1 MEQLVVIVVF
11 AVCAAACVKI
21 LTHSYLVSKEAKDLS
36 NALLAAENGAECY
49 KAAGGDMSL
58 TAYLLG
64 GTAADIE
71 GKPTA
76 LIYYNSAN
84 RVCAQVDSVYILRI
98 TADSSD
104 VGTASAGSSAV
115 GSSDAD
121 TSGGSSSGADYLP
134 NTSAMLEVEKT
145 SGGEL
150 LSFTVIAG
158 GERR

>member
-64 GTAADIE
+64 GTEADID
-71 GKPTA
+71 GKSTA
-76 LIYYNSAN
+76 LVYYNSAN
-84 RVCAQVDSVYILRI
+84 RVCAQVDSVYLLRI
-98 TADSSD
+98 TADSSITYKSNNSSP
-104 VGTASAGSSAV
+104 GTGSSGT
-115 GSSDAD
+115 GSSL
-121 TSGGSSSGADYLP
+121 SS
-134 NTSAMLEVEKT
+134 SAMLEVERI
-145 SGGEL
+145 SGDEL
-150 LSFTVIAG
+150 LSFSVIARG
-158 GERR
+158 NADE